1 MKQMF
6 FGERRRREA
15 QDFRWA
21 KPRRLTLYVVALVV
35 AAFSLAIAGCGDDGG
50 GGGGGSGEQVSG
62 NLSISGVWT
71 GQEARSFNAVLD
83 GFKQE
88 QPNVTV
94 KYRPVGDEI
103 PTVLSTAVRGGNPP
117 DLAAVPQ
124 PGLTRDFVNQ
134 GALKPID
141 FAKSTIE
148 DNFNEGAVDVGTVDN
163 KLYGLLFKAANKS
176 TVWYNVP
183 LFEQAGVEPPEDFD
197 QFLEN
202 AKTLRASG
210 TRAYS
215 IGASDG
221 WTLTDMFENIYLR
234 QAGPDK
240 YDQLAEHQIPWT
252 DQSVKDALAEMAKIV
267 GDTKNIA
274 GGVSGAL
281 ETDFPGSV
289 TNAFKENPDAAQVIE
304 GDFVESEIVDSTPS
318 EPEQG
323 FNVFDFPAI
332 DGSGSSVVGGGDSI
346 IMFTDSPASRALIE
360 YLATPE
366 AAEIWAK
373 RGGYS
378 SANKNVSDDAYEDPL
393 LRQTATAIGDAET
406 FRFDLSD
413 LQPAAFGATVGQ
425 GLWKEFQDFLRNPDD
440 IDGTTQAMEAAANRA
455 HERNQ

>member
-1 MKQMF
+1 M
-6 FGERRRREA
+6 RR
-15 QDFRWA
+15 FS
-21 KPRRLTLYVVALVV
+21 LYFLAVVVATLGLGV
-35 AAFSLAIAGCGDDGG
+35 AGCGDDDGG
-50 GGGGGSGEQVSG
+50 GGGDGNVSG
-62 NLSISGVWT
+62 NLSMSGVWT

-88 QPNVTV
+88 NPDVTI

-103 PTVLSTAVRGGNPP
+103 PTVLSTSVQGGNPP

-124 PGLTRDFVNQ
+124 PGLVRDFVDRN
-134 GALKPID
+134 ALKPID

-148 DNFNEGAVDVGTVDN
+148 DNFNEGAVKVGTVEG

-176 TVWYNVP
+176 TVWFNVP
-183 LFEQAGVEPPEDFD
+183 LFEQAGVKAPQDFD
-197 QFLEN
+197 AFLRN

-234 QAGPDK
+234 QAGADK

-252 DQSVKDALAEMAKIV
+252 DQSVKDALKTMAQIV
-267 GDTKNIA
+267 GDSNNIA
-274 GGVSGAL
+274 GGTSGAL
-281 ETDFPGSV
+281 ETDFPQSV
-289 TNAFKENPDAAQVIE
+289 TNAFKESPDAAQVIE
-304 GDFVESEIVDSTPS
+304 ADFVESVITDSTPAK
-318 EPEQG
+318 PETD
-323 FNVFDFPAI
+323 FNVFDFPSI
-332 DGSGSSVVGGGDSI
+332 DDSPPSVVGGGDSI
-346 IMFTDSPASRALIE
+346 IMFKDTPAAQALIE

-378 SANKNVSDDAYEDPL
+378 SANKNVPDSAYEDPL
-393 LRQTATAIGDAET
+393 LRRTATAIGDAET

-413 LQPAAFGATVGQ
+413 LQPARFGATVGQ

-440 IDGTTQAMEAAANRA
+440 VDGAAEAMERSAAKAF
-455 HERNQ
+455 